1 MSQQQPFEYRIE
13 QRIAVLSESGGGYT
27 LELNRVAY
35 RDYPAKLDLRKWH
48 NGQPMKGITLTDDEA
63 RSLQRALEGAF
74 DGQE

>member
-1 MSQQQPFEYRIE
+1 MAFDFTIE
-13 QRIAVLSESGGGYT
+13 QHIAVLSERSGYS

-48 NGQPMKGITLTDDEA
+48 YGQPLKGITLTDDEA
-63 RSLQRALEGAF
+63 CELLKALEGVF